1 MLKKVSLELFGLIF
15 EVVAVDKLT
24 VSLVN
29 LAAVW
34 CWRMV
39 MVQNRLERLLILNS

>member
-1 MLKKVSLELFGLIF
+1 MLKSPHYFFLVCHLMLKTFDVEKSESGVVDY

-29 LAAVW
+29 LAAD
-34 CWRMV
+34 
-39 MVQNRLERLLILNS
+39 